1 MRRPVFGLSV
11 LSVIACGEA
20 TTPAPAH
27 PRPLVT
33 CTAPLNVQVDSR
45 AGPRITWSPACGA
58 TYLEVSSLDNRQT
71 FWIIRGD
78 TGKMASGV
86 TYGVNP
92 PDYAA
97 RVGPLPLEPGQ
108 WYGVR
113 LGVMVDEESYALVG
127 EGVFQR

>member
-1 MRRPVFGLSV
+1 MRRIASCLLTLSV
-11 LSVIACGEA
+11 AACGEA
-20 TTPAPAH
+20 TQPAPAH
-27 PRPLVT
+27 PKPLVT
-33 CTAPLNVQVDSR
+33 CTAPLDVQVDPR
-45 AGPRITWSPACGA
+45 AGPRITWSPSCGA

-78 TGKMASGV
+78 TGKIASGV

-92 PDYAA
+92 PDYAP
-97 RVGPLPLEPGQ
+97 RIGPLPLEPGQ

-113 LGVMVDEESYALVG
+113 LGIMVDEESYALVG